1 MKHLVFCLIFCGLAA
16 WGDRAAAQV
25 SDDVVKIGV
34 LNDQSGLVADAT
46 GMGSVV
52 AARLAAEEFGGKILG
67 KPIVIVFADHQ
78 NKADIGANI
87 ARQWF
92 DQEHVDAIADVPNSA
107 VALAVQGIARDKR
120 RIALYSS
127 PGTTALSN
135 KACSPYG
142 VQFTYDTYALAK
154 GTAEEIARQGQKKW
168 FFITAD
174 YAFGHQL
181 QQDATR
187 VIEANGGMVLG
198 NAAHPISTA
207 DFSSHLLQAQSS
219 KADVIGLANAGGDT
233 VQAIKQATEFGIIA
247 GGQRVAAMLLF
258 LTDVHSLGLD
268 QAQGIYLTTP
278 FYWDLDDATRA
289 WSDRFSGRMGGK
301 RPTFLQIGVYDAV
314 RHYLRAIEAAGTDE
328 PDAVMKAMRAM
339 KIESAFSHGA
349 YVRDDGRI
357 IRDMYLAQVK
367 SPTES
372 KGPWD
377 YYKIV
382 RKIPGEELAHPL
394 SESTCAM
401 VAKP

>member
-1 MKHLVFCLIFCGLAA
+1 MKQLVFCLIFCALVPWA
-16 WGDRAAAQV
+16 DRAAAQV

-67 KPIVIVFADHQ
+67 KPIVIIFADHQ
-78 NKADIGANI
+78 NKADIGAGI
-87 ARQWF
+87 ARQWL
-92 DQEHVDAIADVPNSA
+92 DQEQVDAIADVPNSA
-107 VALAVQGIARDKR
+107 VALAVQGIVRDKH
-120 RIALYSS
+120 RIALFSS

-154 GTAEEIARQGQKKW
+154 GTAEAVVRQGEKTW

-181 QQDATR
+181 QLDATT
-187 VIEANGGMVLG
+187 VITANGGTVLG
-198 NAAHPISTA
+198 SALHPNSA
-207 DFSSHLLQAQSS
+207 SDLSSLLMQAQSS
-219 KADVIGLANAGGDT
+219 KAQAIGLANAGGDT
-233 VQAIKQATEFGIIA
+233 ILAIKQANEFGLIA
-247 GGQRVAAMLLF
+247 GGQRVAAMLFF
-258 LTDVHSLGLD
+258 LTDVHSLGLEI
-268 QAQGIYLTTP
+268 AQGIYLTTP

-289 WSDRFSGRMGGK
+289 WSDRFAERMGGR

-314 RHYLRAIEAAGTDE
+314 RHYLKAIEAAGTDNA
-328 PDAVMKAMRAM
+328 DAVMKQMRAM

-349 YVRDDGRI
+349 TIREDGRV

-367 SPTES
+367 SPAES
-372 KGPWD
+372 KRPWD

-394 SESTCAM
+394 SESTCPL
-401 VAKP
+401 VGKQ